1 MYMGVQDVMPMP
13 YYVSPEQMMQDKAEY
28 ARKGIA
34 KGRSL
39 VALEYADGIILAA
52 ENPSSSLSKIS
63 EIYDCI
69 SFAGVGKYSE
79 FENLRKSGIRY
90 ADVKGY
96 TYSRADVT
104 GKSLANAYSQVIG
117 NIFTRE
123 IKPLEVEILVV
134 EVGETPDKNSM
145 FHILFD
151 GSISDRH
158 EYAVIGGHADVVN
171 GFLQDHYTPSCTL
184 DAALALCRTALEKT
198 MDQPLV
204 NADSLEVA
212 LLDRHLE
219 GRKFRRMGTSE
230 IQERLNSQQP
240 A

>member
-1 MYMGVQDVMPMP
+1 MPMP

-39 VALEYADGIILAA
+39 AALEYADGIMIAA

-63 EIYDCI
+63 EIYDRLA
-69 SFAGVGKYSE
+69 FAGVGKYSE

-90 ADVKGY
+90 ADIKGY
-96 TYSRADVT
+96 TYSREDVT

-117 NIFTRE
+117 TIFTRE

-134 EVGETPDKNSM
+134 EVGDTPERNSM
-145 FHILFD
+145 YHILFD
-151 GSISDRH
+151 GSISDYH
-158 EYAVIGGHADVVN
+158 QYAVIGGHAEIVN
-171 GFLQDHYTPSCTL
+171 SFLKEQYKDGASL
-184 DAALALCRTALEKT
+184 REALALCKRALEKT
-198 MDQPLV
+198 NDNKTIKPEH
-204 NADSLEVA
+204 LEVA
-212 LLDRHLE
+212 ILDRHIE
-219 GRKFRRMGTSE
+219 GRKFRRLLATE
-230 IQERLNSQQP
+230 LRQLLEQ

>member
-1 MYMGVQDVMPMP
+1 MP

-34 KGRSL
+34 KGKSL
-39 VALEYADGIILAA
+39 MALEYADGIILAA

-69 SFAGVGKYSE
+69 SFAGVGKYGE

-90 ADVKGY
+90 ADIKGY

-117 NIFTRE
+117 NIFTKE

-134 EVGETPDKNSM
+134 EVGDTPEKNSM
-145 FHILFD
+145 YHISFD
-151 GSISDRH
+151 GSIIDYHR
-158 EYAVIGGHADVVN
+158 YAVIGGHADVVN
-171 GFLQDHYTPSCTL
+171 TFLREHYQDNLPL
-184 DAALALCRTALEKT
+184 NRALALCRKALENT
-198 MDQPLV
+198 TENNRIQEDH
-204 NADSLEVA
+204 LEIA
-212 LLDRHLE
+212 ILDRKIE
-219 GRKFRRMGTSE
+219 GRKFRRIAPVEITELLKSE
-230 IQERLNSQQP
+230 LK
-240 A
+240 

>member
-1 MYMGVQDVMPMP
+1 MPMP

-34 KGRSL
+34 KGKSL
-39 VALEYADGIILAA
+39 VAVEYADGVLMAA

-63 EIYDCI
+63 EIYDSI
-69 SFAGVGKYSE
+69 AFAGVGKYSE

-90 ADVKGY
+90 ADIKGY

-104 GKSLANAYSQVIG
+104 GKSLANSYSQVIG

-134 EVGETPDKNSM
+134 EVGETSEKNSM

-158 EYAVIGGHADVVN
+158 QYAVIGGHAEVVN
-171 GFLQDHYTPSCTL
+171 TFLQNHYTENSSL
-184 DAALALCRTALEKT
+184 DEALKLCRAALEKT
-198 MDQPLV
+198 TEQGSISPEF
-204 NADSLEVA
+204 LEVA
-212 LLDRHLE
+212 ILDRQIE
-219 GRKFRRMGTSE
+219 GRQFRRIPNTE
-230 IQERLNSQQP
+230 IKERLGSE
-240 A
+240 